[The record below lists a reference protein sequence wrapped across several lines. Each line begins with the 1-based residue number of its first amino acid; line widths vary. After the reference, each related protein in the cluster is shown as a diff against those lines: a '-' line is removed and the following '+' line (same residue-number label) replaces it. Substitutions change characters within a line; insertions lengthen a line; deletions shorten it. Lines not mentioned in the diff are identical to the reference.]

1 MIRSWLKTIA
11 LLASALTLVLGVAAC
26 GGNTADLKQLLA
38 EKKKRPGSHIAP
50 LPQME
55 PYESFVYD
63 PTGLRS
69 PFAPSVVMPNG
80 TGGIRPDAHRNREFL
95 ESSSLD
101 TLKMVGTL
109 RLKEHVYGL
118 IQSKDGLIHRVAV
131 GNYVGQN
138 DGKILSITESKI
150 TVVEIVPDGMG
161 AYVER
166 PALIPLAT
174 H

>member
-1 MIRSWLKTIA
+1 MIRPIKLMV
-11 LLASALTLVLGVAAC
+11 LTAVAAMLTMGLSAC
-26 GGNTADLKQLLA
+26 GGNTSDLKQLLA
-38 EKKKRPGSHIAP
+38 EKKKRPGSHITP
-50 LPQME
+50 LQQME

-69 PFAPSVVMPNG
+69 PFAPSLVMANG
-80 TGGIRPDAHRNREFL
+80 SGGIRPDAHRNREFL
-95 ESSSLD
+95 EGFSLD

-109 RLKEHVYGL
+109 RLKERAYGL
-118 IQSKDGLIHRVAV
+118 IQSKDGLVHRVAV

-138 DGKILSITESKI
+138 DGKILSITDSKI

-166 PALIPLAT
+166 PALITLAA